1 MKLTPEYIESL
12 VQDETY
18 SRPSGGTLTICV
30 LTITGECQVTG
41 ESNVI
46 TPANFDA
53 ELGRKYAREKAISRL
68 WELEGYF
75 VKRTSNELLL
85 RATRAAHATVQ
96 PGFDR
101 LDENTRK
108 SWMKCT
114 QLALQMQPDDDIP
127 EEITLMVPTA
137 SEAAR
142 FCVVARAVFGL

>member
-30 LTITGECQVTG
+30 LTLRGGSQVTG

-46 TPANFDA
+46 TPDNFDA
-53 ELGRKYAREKAISRL
+53 DLGRKYAREKAISRL
-68 WELEGYF
+68 WELEEYH
-75 VKRTSNELLL
+75 VKRTSNDLLI
-85 RATRAAHATVQ
+85 RAARAAHATVQ
-96 PGFDR
+96 PGFDG
-101 LDENTRK
+101 LDDGTRQA
-108 SWMKCT
+108 WIHCT

-127 EEITLMVPTA
+127 EKITLMVPTA